1 MKNNISTT
9 FTKKV
14 SAEKQDIAQN
24 PFLEASL
31 SAWHGLSAVLMTL
44 QMIAS
49 PGLAETPAKVPAET
63 PTMERANPIRQN
75 PTHQSTVRRLI
86 LLNECRQCDLTGVLL
101 PEAQLRGAD
110 LRGASL
116 RFADLSGSHLEEANL
131 KGADLTGINLSNA
144 ILVNT
149 NLADTRLDWANFSGA
164 QLYTVNVTGASMSNL
179 NLTNAQLH
187 NTPISVGGYEQPL
200 GTPLEHTSPFED
212 TLPPSVEYE
221 Y

>member
-14 SAEKQDIAQN
+14 SAEKQDIAQK

-31 SAWHGLSAVLMTL
+31 SAWHGLSVVLTTL
-44 QMIAS
+44 LMIAS
-49 PGLAETPAKVPAET
+49 PGLAETPARVPAET
-63 PTMERANPIRQN
+63 LTVENLIRQN
-75 PTHQSTVRRLI
+75 PTHQSTVRRLV
-86 LLNECRQCDLTGVLL
+86 LLNECRRCDLTGVLL
-101 PEAQLRGAD
+101 REAQLRGAD

-131 KGADLTGINLSNA
+131 KGANLTGINLSNA

-187 NTPISVGGYEQPL
+187 NTPISVGDYEQPL

-212 TLPPSVEYE
+212 TLSPSVEYE